1 MAAHYSMGEFF
12 SGPGGLSLGA
22 SMAAESFNEHVV
34 PANSNTDPIVLE
46 HQWAV
51 DIDSDSCETYRN
63 NILAHRPQAVRNID
77 AREAIKDLDSFEPI
91 DGFAFGFPCNDF
103 SLVGKQKGL
112 LGDFG
117 GLYQAGVAVLNK
129 KEPKWFVAENVGG
142 VRSANQGDA
151 FKQILADLQ
160 AAKGKSYDIVP
171 HLYRFEE
178 YGVPQTR
185 HRVIIVGIHK
195 DEQVRFKVPAPSHGP
210 RNNALNL
217 PRYVSAET
225 ALSATYP
232 AGLNVKH
239 TEDPVHTERV
249 RQRLTYIPEGG
260 NAFSAAMPENLKLN
274 VKGATL
280 SHIYRRLRREEP
292 SYTIT
297 GSGGGGTHVY
307 HWEENRALTNR
318 ERARLQTFPD
328 DFNFSGSRSSVRK
341 QIGMAVP
348 PLGAKT
354 IFEALF
360 KTLNGITYDT
370 TEPNLLEVLRES
382 KGILP
387 SWSQIRTQ
395 LFN

>member
-1 MAAHYSMGEFF
+1 MTAHYSMGEFF

-22 SMAAESFNEHVV
+22 SLAAASFNEHIAIEN
-34 PANSNTDPIVLE
+34 PGKTPIDVD
-46 HQWAV
+46 HRWAV

-63 NILAHRPQAVRNID
+63 NIVPNRPQAVRNID
-77 AREAIKDLDSFEPI
+77 ARDAIEDLGSFESI

-117 GLYQAGVAVLNK
+117 GLYQAGVTVLNK

-195 DEQVRFKVPAPSHGP
+195 DEKVRFKVPAPTHGP
-210 RNNALNL
+210 RNNTLNL

-225 ALSATYP
+225 ALNAPYP

-249 RQRLTYIPEGG
+249 QQRLSYIPEGG
-260 NAFSAAMPENLKLN
+260 NAFNAVDMPENLKLN

-280 SHIYRRLRREEP
+280 SHIYRRLKRDEP

-307 HWEENRALTNR
+307 HWEKDRALTNR
-318 ERARLQTFPD
+318 ERARIQTFPD
-328 DFNFSGSRSSVRK
+328 TFNFAGSRESVRK

-348 PLGAKT
+348 PLGAQV

-360 KTLNGITYDT
+360 KTLQGVTFDSI
-370 TEPNLLEVLRES
+370 EPNLLSVLEDSRKIS
-382 KGILP
+382 P
-387 SWSQIRTQ
+387 SSMQNLQ
-395 LFN
+395 LLN

>member
-1 MAAHYSMGEFF
+1 MGEFF

-22 SMAAESFNEHVV
+22 SLAAASFNEHLAIEN
-34 PANSNTDPIVLE
+34 PGKTPIDVD
-46 HQWAV
+46 HRWAV

-63 NILAHRPQAVRNID
+63 NIVPNRPQTVRNID
-77 AREAIKDLDSFEPI
+77 ARDAIEDLDSFESI

-142 VRSANQGDA
+142 VRSANQGAA

-160 AAKGKSYDIVP
+160 AARNRGYHIVP

-195 DEQVRFKVPAPSHGP
+195 DAKVRFEVPAPTHGP
-210 RNNALNL
+210 KNNASNL

-225 ALSATYP
+225 ALSAPYP
-232 AGLNVKH
+232 AELKVKH

-249 RQRLTYIPEGG
+249 RQRLRHIPEGG
-260 NAFSAAMPENLKLN
+260 NAFNAVDMPENLKLN

-280 SHIYRRLRREEP
+280 SHIYRRLKRDEP

-297 GSGGGGTHVY
+297 GSGGGGTYVY
-307 HWEENRALTNR
+307 HWEHNRALTNR

-328 DFNFSGSRSSVRK
+328 SFNFTGSRASVRK

-348 PLGAKT
+348 PRGAEA

-360 KTLNGITYDT
+360 KTLNGITYVSV
-370 TEPNLLEVLRES
+370 EPNLLDVLKDSRR
-382 KGILP
+382 ITP
-387 SWSQIRTQ
+387 SSNQN
-395 LFN
+395 LHPAA